1 MDNKPCQSPKC
12 TVCGIPHEC
21 DYEFLQREL
30 KEAKTKYNELLFA
43 VETKFPDETRHETAL
58 RYIKEREAHCSG
70 PHLPGGKEG

>member
-30 KEAKTKYNELLFA
+30 KEAKKVLRFYANEMNYKGTLLM
-43 VETKFPDETRHETAL
+43 ENT
-58 RYIKEREAHCSG
+58 
-70 PHLPGGKEG
+70 